1 MLDIIK
7 EILAEKEK
15 SQKKENGKKLEEQI
29 EALTEYKEQSP
40 NKWGF
45 IADQLLTAVRES
57 YVPNQE
63 DVVYQ
68 FTRMLAGKVLKG
80 KYNITS
86 DLVKEG
92 FAITLYKRIHDWIG
106 KLSDE

>member
-7 EILAEKEK
+7 EILAENGK
-15 SQKKENGKKLEEQI
+15 SQEKDEEKKLEEQI
-29 EALTEYKEQSP
+29 EELAEYKEQHP

-45 IADQLLTAVRES
+45 IADQVVTAIRES
-57 YVPNQE
+57 YVPNQK

-68 FTRMLAGKVLKG
+68 FTRMLAGKILKG
-80 KYNITS
+80 KYNISS

-92 FAITLYKRIHDWIG
+92 FAITLYKRLNDWIG